1 MKESAIERF
10 FRMECKKQGWLCLK
24 WVSPSMAGLPDRM
37 ILTNGGRVFFA
48 ELKAP
53 GKRPRRL
60 QTVVHTMLRRMG
72 FQVYVIDSRETAAE
86 VVRKEV
92 QYEI

>member
-48 ELKAP
+48 ELKAS
-53 GKRPRRL
+53 GKRPCRL
-60 QTVVHTMLRRMG
+60 QMAVHNMLRRMD
-72 FQVYVIDSRETAAE
+72 FRVYVIDSRETAAKI
-86 VVRKEV
+86 VREEAR
-92 QYEI
+92 YEI